1 VTAELDEMAAAAERQ
16 AAATAQAG
24 QTPMTAKLA
33 SRSNALYA
41 GVSLV
46 LFQQITGQPSVLY
59 YATSI
64 FQAAG
69 FAAESDATKVCSL
82 VVLCLCGGGGV
93 GCSCFPVPGACQLDG

>member
-1 VTAELDEMAAAAERQ
+1 VSQATVTAELDEMAAAAERQ
-16 AAATAQAG
+16 AAAVAQAG

-69 FAAESDATKVCSL
+69 FAAESDATKVRRSSYGKTGCVQLLCSTRRL
-82 VVLCLCGGGGV
+82 
-93 GCSCFPVPGACQLDG
+93 PA

>member
-1 VTAELDEMAAAAERQ
+1 MTAELNEMAAAAEKQ
-16 AAATAQAG
+16 AAAAAQAG
-24 QTPMTAKLA
+24 RTPMTAKLA

-69 FAAESDATKVCSL
+69 FAAESDATKVRRSSYGRRSCVQLLSTARKLPARSL
-82 VVLCLCGGGGV
+82 G
-93 GCSCFPVPGACQLDG
+93 

>member
-1 VTAELDEMAAAAERQ
+1 ML
-16 AAATAQAG
+16 
-24 QTPMTAKLA
+24 AKLA
-33 SRSNALYA
+33 ARRNALYA

-69 FAAESDATKVCSL
+69 FASEADATKVRCCLTACLHCPLTTPPVFSSL
-82 VVLCLCGGGGV
+82 LVRR
-93 GCSCFPVPGACQLDG
+93 